1 MTYKIEYFFK
11 VQEDVDKLKEI
22 GEIISNFG
30 GFDIYVKKRNKDDSI
45 YVKIINNET
54 KKEYNV
60 EIGQYF
66 ILTQDK
72 EIIIFNSAKEFY
84 ANDYEFPNGKLF
96 SELRNEVAAK
106 EKKGNT
112 EKETSK
118 KDFNEKEKYYE
129 NKDRNENYYGN
140 RTLNCYVSE
149 EKYKQISGGYVAYLV
164 RKIES
169 SYEGESDASFAK
181 NMSRLKTG
189 DNLHFV
195 VVRYENGKP
204 RFIEKNL
211 QNIYR
216 ITEVVKG
223 NNKNGIVEGWILFA
237 FVRMEI
243 KRK

>member
-30 GFDIYVKKRNKDDSI
+30 GFDIYVKKRSKDDSI
-45 YVKIINNET
+45 YVKIINNEK

-72 EIIIFNSAKEFY
+72 EIIIFNNAKEFY
-84 ANDYEFPNGKLF
+84 ANDYEFPNGKLL

-106 EKKGNT
+106 EKKDNT

-118 KDFNEKEKYYE
+118 KDFSE
-129 NKDRNENYYGN
+129 NENYYGTK
-140 RTLNCYVSE
+140 TLKCYVSE
-149 EKYKQISGGYVAYLV
+149 EKYKAISGGFVSAIV

-169 SYEGESDASFAK
+169 SYEGESNASFAK
-181 NMSRLKTG
+181 SMTKLRTG
-189 DNLHFV
+189 DSLLFAIV
-195 VVRYENGKP
+195 KYENGKP
-204 RFIEKNL
+204 RFIEKN
-211 QNIYR
+211 IHSKYE
-216 ITEVVKG
+216 ITDVIKG
-223 NNKNGIVEGWILFA
+223 NGKNGIMEGWIMFS
-237 FVRMEI
+237 FKKMRF
-243 KRK
+243 